1 MSTFSASIKLIIK
14 SAAAKIW
21 PISYNRKGS
30 FTISRIIKSIPQ
42 YRMSLELDLGQLVD
56 RSYAL
61 GFYNKKSID
70 FLLLE
75 LSADCAWF
83 VDAGANLGFYSFAIA
98 SMMDRV
104 QCLAI
109 EPDPY
114 SQSKIKA
121 NIALNRNDNP
131 QLASQIHLEKCALGT
146 HEGDID
152 LMINDSGN
160 RAGSSICIDQRE
172 FTGKAINATIRV
184 PIKRLSTLLKHYG
197 IDDSKWCLKLDIEGY
212 EYPII
217 NTMLSDLNEEQ
228 LPSAIVVEW
237 TGLGILGDNNQTPIQ
252 LLQSRGY
259 SLKNIEGAENYL
271 FTKN

>member
-1 MSTFSASIKLIIK
+1 MTPFSAAIRLAIK
-14 SAAAKIW
+14 SVAAKIW
-21 PISYNRKGS
+21 PITYNRKGS
-30 FTISRIIKSIPQ
+30 FTVSRIIKSIPR
-42 YRMSLELDLGQLVD
+42 YGMSLELDLGQLVD
-56 RSYAL
+56 RAYAL
-61 GFYNKKSID
+61 GFYNKRSID

-75 LSADCAWF
+75 LSADCTWF

-114 SQSKIKA
+114 SQNKIKA
-121 NIALNRNDNP
+121 NIELNSDKKP
-131 QLASQIHLEKCALGT
+131 QLASQIHLETCALGI
-146 HEGDID
+146 HDGDID

-160 RAGSSICIDQRE
+160 RAGSSICIDQRD
-172 FTGKAINATIRV
+172 FTGKATNTTVRV
-184 PIKRLSTLLKHYG
+184 PVKRLSTLLRHYG

-217 NTMLSDLNEEQ
+217 NTMLSDLNKEQ

-237 TGLGILGDNNQTPIQ
+237 TGLGVLGDNNQTPIQ

-259 SLKNIEGAENYL
+259 ILKNIEGAENYL
-271 FTKN
+271 FIKK

>member
-1 MSTFSASIKLIIK
+1 MSTFSAHIKLIVK
-14 SAAAKIW
+14 SVAAKIW
-21 PISYNRKGS
+21 PITYNRKGS
-30 FTISRIIKSIPQ
+30 FTVSRIVKSIPQ

-61 GFYNKKSID
+61 GSYNNKSID
-70 FLLLE
+70 FLLRE
-75 LSADCAWF
+75 LSAGCTWF

-98 SMMDRV
+98 SMMNRV

-114 SQSKIKA
+114 SQGKIES
-121 NIALNRNDNP
+121 NISLNLNNKP
-131 QLASQIHLEKCALGT
+131 QLASQIHLQKCALGI

-160 RAGSSICIDQRE
+160 RAGSSICLDQRE
-172 FTGKAINATIRV
+172 FTGKTTNTTIRV
-184 PIKRLSTLLKHYG
+184 PVKRLSTLLKQYG
-197 IDDSKWCLKLDIEGY
+197 VQDSKWCLKLDIEGF

-217 NTMLSDLNEEQ
+217 NTMLSDLKEEQ
-228 LPSAIVVEW
+228 LPRAIVVEW
-237 TGLGILGDNNQTPIQ
+237 TGRGILGDNNQTPIQ

-259 SLKNIEGAENYL
+259 ILKNIEGAENYL
-271 FTKN
+271 FIKN

>member
-1 MSTFSASIKLIIK
+1 MSAFSAHIKLIIK
-14 SAAAKIW
+14 SAAAKTW
-21 PISYNRKGS
+21 PIFYNRKGS
-30 FTISRIIKSIPQ
+30 FKVSRIVKSIPQ
-42 YRMSLELDLGQLVD
+42 YRMSLELDLSQLVD

-75 LSADCAWF
+75 LTADCTWF

-98 SMMDRV
+98 STMDRV

-114 SQSKIKA
+114 SQGKIET
-121 NIALNRNDNP
+121 NISLNRNDNP
-131 QLASQIHLEKCALGT
+131 QLPSQIHLEKCALGI

-172 FTGKAINATIRV
+172 FTGKATNTTIKV
-184 PIKRLSTLLKHYG
+184 PVKRLSTLLKHYG
-197 IDDSKWCLKLDIEGY
+197 IQDSKWCLKLDIEGF

-217 NTMLSDLNEEQ
+217 NTMLLDLTEKQ
-228 LPSAIVVEW
+228 LPCAIVVEW
-237 TGLGILGDNNQTPIQ
+237 TGLGILGDNNETPIQ
-252 LLQSRGY
+252 LLQNSGY
-259 SLKNIEGAENYL
+259 ILKNIEGAENYL
-271 FTKN
+271 FTKK